1 MKNNDELSKRF
12 EDIRNILDIRNL
24 NEYQNKCIE
33 NSVGTEKQIE
43 VKRKKINKKSLKK
56 FKLSD
61 FICCSI
67 LALSLVS
74 GTILLVK
81 TDSDIKKDYENKIDA
96 VEQVT
101 EKQYPELKNGS
112 TEKITL
118 EAYKILNSK
127 DENDLEIRIYESY
140 LELQKNIEDVNK
152 AVFVAHQI
160 SNEENI
166 YGSENYIKV
175 KYPTFVSYLIANG
188 FYENTNDG
196 IKLYIEA
203 YEKRM
208 ELIMNEKDED
218 RNYQLKHSVWR

>member
-12 EDIRNILDIRNL
+12 EDIRKILDIRNL

-33 NSVGTEKQIE
+33 NSVGLEKQIE

-56 FKLSD
+56 IKLSD

-81 TDSDIKKDYENKIDA
+81 TGSDIKKDYENKIDA

-118 EAYKILNSK
+118 ESYKILNSK

-166 YGSENYIKV
+166 YSSENYIKV
-175 KYPTFVSYLIANG
+175 KYPTFVSYLITNG
-188 FYENTNDG
+188 FYENTNEG
-196 IKLYIEA
+196 IKLYLES

-208 ELIMNEKDED
+208 ELIMSEKAED

>member
-1 MKNNDELSKRF
+1 MKNNDELSKKF
-12 EDIRNILDIRNL
+12 EDIRKILDIRNL

-33 NSVGTEKQIE
+33 NSVGAEKQIE

-56 FKLSD
+56 IKLSD

-81 TDSDIKKDYENKIDA
+81 TGSDIKKDYENKIDA

-118 EAYKILNSK
+118 ESYKILNSK

-140 LELQKNIEDVNK
+140 LKLQKNIEDVNK

-166 YGSENYIKV
+166 YCSENYIKV
-175 KYPTFVSYLIANG
+175 KYPTFVSYLITNG
-188 FYENTNDG
+188 FYENTNEG
-196 IKLYIEA
+196 IKLYLES

-208 ELIMNEKDED
+208 ELIMSEKAED

>member
-1 MKNNDELSKRF
+1 MKNNDELSKKF
-12 EDIRNILDIRNL
+12 EDIRKILDIRNL

-33 NSVGTEKQIE
+33 NSVGAEKQIE

-56 FKLSD
+56 IKLSD

-81 TDSDIKKDYENKIDA
+81 TGSDIKKDYENKIDA

-118 EAYKILNSK
+118 ESYKILNSK

-140 LELQKNIEDVNK
+140 LKLQKNFEDVNK

-166 YGSENYIKV
+166 YCSENYIKV
-175 KYPTFVSYLIANG
+175 KYPTFVSYLITNG
-188 FYENTNDG
+188 FYENTNEG
-196 IKLYIEA
+196 IKLYLES

-208 ELIMNEKDED
+208 ELIMSEKAED

>member
-1 MKNNDELSKRF
+1 MKNNDELSKKF
-12 EDIRNILDIRNL
+12 EDIRKILDIRNL

-33 NSVGTEKQIE
+33 NSVGLEKQIE

-81 TDSDIKKDYENKIDA
+81 TGSDIKKDYENKIDA

-118 EAYKILNSK
+118 ESYKILNSK
-127 DENDLEIRIYESY
+127 DENDLEIKIYESY
-140 LELQKNIEDVNK
+140 LELQKI
-152 AVFVAHQI
+152 
-160 SNEENI
+160 
-166 YGSENYIKV
+166 
-175 KYPTFVSYLIANG
+175 
-188 FYENTNDG
+188 
-196 IKLYIEA
+196 
-203 YEKRM
+203 
-208 ELIMNEKDED
+208 
-218 RNYQLKHSVWR
+218 LKM

>member
-1 MKNNDELSKRF
+1 MKNNDELSKKF
-12 EDIRNILDIRNL
+12 EDIRKILDIRNL

-33 NSVGTEKQIE
+33 NSVGLEKQIE

-56 FKLSD
+56 IKLSD

-81 TDSDIKKDYENKIDA
+81 TGSDIKKDYENKIDA

-118 EAYKILNSK
+118 ESYKILNSK
-127 DENDLEIRIYESY
+127 DENDLEIKIYESY

-175 KYPTFVSYLIANG
+175 KYPTFVSYLITNG
-188 FYENTNDG
+188 FYENTNEG
-196 IKLYIEA
+196 IKLYLES

-208 ELIMNEKDED
+208 ELIMSEKAED
-218 RNYQLKHSVWR
+218 RNYQLKHSVWI

>member
-1 MKNNDELSKRF
+1 MKNNDELSKKF
-12 EDIRNILDIRNL
+12 EDIRKILDIRNL

-33 NSVGTEKQIE
+33 NSVGAEKQIE

-56 FKLSD
+56 IKLSD

-81 TDSDIKKDYENKIDA
+81 TGSDIKKDYENKIDA

-101 EKQYPELKNGS
+101 EKQYPELKNGR

-118 EAYKILNSK
+118 ESYKILNSK

-140 LELQKNIEDVNK
+140 LKLQKNIEDVNK

-166 YGSENYIKV
+166 YCSENYIKV
-175 KYPTFVSYLIANG
+175 KYPTFVSYLITNG
-188 FYENTNDG
+188 FYENTNEG
-196 IKLYIEA
+196 IKLYLES

-208 ELIMNEKDED
+208 ELIMSEKAED